1 MFDHNETHTYNT
13 QLKSQEQ
20 PGKKRRSHQVQRN

>member
-1 MFDHNETHTYNT
+1 MFDYNETHTYNT

-20 PGKKRRSHQVQRN
+20 PGKRRSHQVQRN